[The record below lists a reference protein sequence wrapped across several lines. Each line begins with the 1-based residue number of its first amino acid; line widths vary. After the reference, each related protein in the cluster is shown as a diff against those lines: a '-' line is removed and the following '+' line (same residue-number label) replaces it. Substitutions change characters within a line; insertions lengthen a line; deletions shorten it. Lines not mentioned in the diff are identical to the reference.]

1 MISTLSWILHAPR
14 ALRET
19 RKWGCAVG
27 GNEKG
32 PAVLSKQRDKRNEFE
47 GWSSTRERQS
57 ETCFSKCRATAGQL
71 HKENATEHKRQEAET
86 PDHREARMEGW
97 RAAQQERLAAETAE
111 EREQNDRDG
120 TVNALFR
127 QKCWSFIVR
136 LHHWVGHSSKF
147 KVYISWTHM
156 GIEIT
161 KANV

>member
-1 MISTLSWILHAPR
+1 MDSPSTLSSSRNKEERLHRRREWER
-14 ALRET
+14 ARRAAET
-19 RKWGCAVG
+19 AGRK
-27 GNEKG
+27 ERR
-32 PAVLSKQRDKRNEFE
+32 LKQR
-47 GWSSTRERQS
+47 RERDRARRAAQS
-57 ETCFSKCRATAGQL
+57 VEQRQVRL
-71 HKENATEHKRQEAET
+71 HMKSATERKRQAAET